1 MTWFHTVTRDLS
13 TIPDALD
20 YYESEYQVA
29 RTEVQLR
36 GVVEKQAAAMPGLVE
51 QRFCQL
57 QEIESILEHL
67 NIQLRKIKTKHYK
80 KYLEGYNKV
89 LSSRDAEKYAE
100 GEDEV
105 IDYNTLVNEVALM
118 RNKWLGI
125 IKSLDAKQFQ
135 INNIVKLRAAGMED
149 ASV

>member
-1 MTWFHTVTRDLS
+1 L
-13 TIPDALD
+13 PDALD
-20 YYESEYQVA
+20 HYESEYQVA
-29 RTEVQLR
+29 RTEVHLR
-36 GVVEKQAAAMPGLVE
+36 GMVEKQAAAMPGLVE

-89 LSSRDAEKYAE
+89 LSSRDAEKYAD

-105 IDYNTLVNEVALM
+105 LDYNMLVNEVALM

>member
-1 MTWFHTVTRDLS
+1 MTWYHKVTRDL
-13 TIPDALD
+13 TTLPDALD

-36 GVVEKQAAAMPGLVE
+36 GTVEKQAAAMPGLVE

-67 NIQLRKIKTKHYK
+67 NIQLRKIKTKHYR

>member
-1 MTWFHTVTRDLS
+1 MTWYYKVTRDL
-13 TIPDALD
+13 TTLPDALD
-20 YYESEYQVA
+20 HYESEYQVA
-29 RTEVQLR
+29 RIEVQLR
-36 GVVEKQAAAMPGLVE
+36 GIVEKQAAAMPGLVE

-57 QEIESILEHL
+57 QEIESILEYL

-89 LSSRDAEKYAE
+89 LSSRDAEKYAD